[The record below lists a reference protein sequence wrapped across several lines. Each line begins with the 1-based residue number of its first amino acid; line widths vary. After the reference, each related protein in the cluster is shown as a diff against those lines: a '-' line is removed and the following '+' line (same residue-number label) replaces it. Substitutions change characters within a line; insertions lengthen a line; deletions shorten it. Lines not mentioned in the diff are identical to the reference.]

1 MKLST
6 LKKKMREHLY
16 MEDEDILDVIM
27 AASITNIMQ
36 LGQPV
41 WLVIIGAPS
50 SGKTQYISPLEYS
63 QPEGKK
69 IIHEITD
76 ITPNTFLSGTLSK
89 KASDFEPSLLKRI
102 GDHGILLFP
111 DLTAL
116 FSKEAQTLHE
126 ILGQLRHIYDG
137 HLTKLTGNQEPISW
151 KGKLGII
158 GASTASLYRHFESIA
173 DMGERFMYYRMK
185 PYDIDKAVDKSLS
198 RELYGQALDEHIGA
212 LYKEYLSDVIQ
223 SHEKP
228 PIFSDED
235 NEKIKKMAKLASVI
249 RTSVHVN
256 ERTQL
261 VDRIPESEMPMRT
274 ALQLRG
280 LAIGMCIMNENESGN
295 PTLTPKNF
303 RALEWCAFSLA
314 NDERRKTLQALAEY
328 PAGCTSSAI
337 AMTLGLPTGSTSVY
351 LQQLASLRVCRRL
364 KVDGNNADLW
374 QLEDEDIREIV
385 LRLSGTERQDG
396 ILSTDDDEEDNDD
409 GFGPNDLPD
418 FGNK

>member
-1 MKLST
+1 
-6 LKKKMREHLY
+6 

-27 AASITNIMQ
+27 AASITNVMQ

-41 WLVIIGAPS
+41 WLVVIGAPS
-50 SGKTQYISPLEYS
+50 SGKTQYIAPLEYA
-63 QPEGKK
+63 QPAGKQ

-76 ITPNTFLSGTLSK
+76 ITPNTFLSGSITSK
-89 KASDFEPSLLKRI
+89 NKDFEPSLLKRI

-137 HLTKLTGNQEPISW
+137 HLTKMTGNQEPITW

-158 GASTASLYRHFESIA
+158 GASTASLYRHFEEIA

-185 PYDIDKAVDKSLS
+185 PADVDKSVDKSLN
-198 RELYGQALDEHIGA
+198 RTLYGQALDEHIGE
-212 LYKEYLSDVIQ
+212 LYKEYISDVIQ
-223 SHEKP
+223 SKTQEP
-228 PIFSDED
+228 TFTEED
-235 NEKIKKMAKLASVI
+235 NRKIKEMAKLASVI

-256 ERTQL
+256 ERTQE

-280 LAIGMCIMNENESGN
+280 LALGMCVMNEHENGSA
-295 PTLTPKNF
+295 TLTEKNL

-314 NDERRKTLQALAEY
+314 NDERRKTLQVLAEY
-328 PAGCTSSAI
+328 PQGCTSAAV
-337 AMTLGLPTGSTSVY
+337 AMKLGLPTNSTSNY
-351 LQQLASLRVCRRL
+351 MQQLAALRVLRRI
-364 KVDGNNADLW
+364 KVDGSNADIW
-374 QLEDEDIREIV
+374 KMEDDNIREII

-396 ILSTDDDEEDNDD
+396 VLESDDPDFTDDEIP
-409 GFGPNDLPD
+409 FG
-418 FGNK
+418 

>member
-1 MKLST
+1 MKLAT

-27 AASITNIMQ
+27 AASITNVMQ

-41 WLVIIGAPS
+41 WLVVIGAPS
-50 SGKTQYISPLEYS
+50 SGKTQYIAPLEYA
-63 QPEGKK
+63 QPAGKQ

-76 ITPNTFLSGTLSK
+76 ITPNTFLSGSITSK
-89 KASDFEPSLLKRI
+89 NKDFEPSLLKRI

-137 HLTKLTGNQEPISW
+137 HLTKMTGNQEPITW

-158 GASTASLYRHFESIA
+158 GASTASLYRHFEEIA

-185 PYDIDKAVDKSLS
+185 PADVDKSVDKSLN
-198 RELYGQALDEHIGA
+198 RTLYGQALDEHIGE
-212 LYKEYLSDVIQ
+212 LYKEYISDVIQ
-223 SHEKP
+223 SKTQEP
-228 PIFSDED
+228 TFTEED
-235 NEKIKKMAKLASVI
+235 NRKIKEMAKLASVI

-256 ERTQL
+256 ERTQE

-280 LAIGMCIMNENESGN
+280 LALGMCVMNEHENGSA
-295 PTLTPKNF
+295 TLTEKNL

-314 NDERRKTLQALAEY
+314 NDERRKTLQVLAEY
-328 PAGCTSSAI
+328 PQGCTSAAV
-337 AMTLGLPTGSTSVY
+337 AMKLGLPTNSTSNY
-351 LQQLASLRVCRRL
+351 MQQLAALRVLRRI
-364 KVDGNNADLW
+364 KVDGSNADIW
-374 QLEDEDIREIV
+374 KMEDDNIREII

-396 ILSTDDDEEDNDD
+396 VLESDDPDFTDDEIP
-409 GFGPNDLPD
+409 FG
-418 FGNK
+418 

>member
-1 MKLST
+1 MKLAT

-27 AASITNIMQ
+27 AASISNVMQ

-50 SGKTQYISPLEYS
+50 SGKTQYIAPLEYS
-63 QPEGKK
+63 QPAGEK

-76 ITPNTFLSGTLSK
+76 ITPNTFLSGSIGK
-89 KASDFEPSLLKRI
+89 KDGNFEPSLLKRI

-116 FSKEAQTLHE
+116 FSKESQTLHE

-158 GASTASLYRHFESIA
+158 GASTASLYRHFETIA

-185 PYDIDKAVDKSLS
+185 PYDVDKAVDKSLG
-198 RELYGQALDEHIGA
+198 RELYGQALDEYIGG
-212 LYKEYLSDVIQ
+212 LYKEYIGGVIQ
-223 SHEKP
+223 SHEKTP
-228 PIFSDED
+228 TFSNSD
-235 NEKIKKMAKLASVI
+235 NEKIKQMAKLASVI
-249 RTSVHVN
+249 RTSVHTN
-256 ERTQL
+256 ERTQE
-261 VDRIPESEMPMRT
+261 VDRIPEPEMPMRT

-280 LAIGMCIMNENESGN
+280 LALGMCIMNENETGT
-295 PTLTPKNF
+295 PTLTDKNI

-328 PAGCTSSAI
+328 PSGCTSAAI
-337 AMTLGLPTGSTSVY
+337 AMALGLPTTPTSAY

-364 KVDGNNADLW
+364 KADGSNADLW
-374 QLEDEDIREIV
+374 MMEDENMRDIILRLSNTERQEGVFSTEDED
-385 LRLSGTERQDG
+385 
-396 ILSTDDDEEDNDD
+396 DEDIDIWNS
-409 GFGPNDLPD
+409 
-418 FGNK
+418 

>member
-16 MEDEDILDVIM
+16 MEDEDIIDVIM
-27 AASITNIMQ
+27 AATITNVMQ

-50 SGKTQYISPLEYS
+50 SGKTQYIAPLEYS
-63 QPEGKK
+63 QPAGKK

-76 ITPNTFLSGTLSK
+76 ITPNTFLSGSLGSK
-89 KASDFEPSLLKRI
+89 KTEFEPSLLKRI

-116 FSKEAQTLHE
+116 FSKESQTLHE

-158 GASTASLYRHFESIA
+158 GASTASLYRHFEDIA

-185 PYDIDKAVDKSLS
+185 PYDIDKAVDKSLG
-198 RELYGQALDEHIGA
+198 RELYGQALDEHIGE
-212 LYKEYLSDVIQ
+212 LYKEYMSDVIQ
-223 SHEKP
+223 GHKDTP
-228 PIFSDED
+228 VFSEED
-235 NEKIKKMAKLASVI
+235 NRKIKEMAKLASVI
-249 RTSVHVN
+249 RTSVHTN
-256 ERTQL
+256 ERSNE
-261 VDRIPESEMPMRT
+261 VDRIPEPEMPMRT

-280 LAIGMCIMNENESGN
+280 LALGMCIMNENENGSA
-295 PTLTPKNF
+295 TLTEKNI

-328 PAGCTSSAI
+328 PAGCTASAI
-337 AMTLGLPTGSTSVY
+337 AMALGLPTTPTSNY
-351 LQQLASLRVCRRL
+351 LQQLASLRVCRRM
-364 KVDGNNADLW
+364 KVDGSNADLW
-374 QLEDEDIREIV
+374 VMEDESMRDII

-396 ILSTDDDEEDNDD
+396 VFAIEDDEEALDE
-409 GFGPNDLPD
+409 FGDPWKEN
-418 FGNK
+418 NER

>member
-27 AASITNIMQ
+27 AASISNVMQ

-41 WLVIIGAPS
+41 WLVVIGAPS
-50 SGKTQYISPLEYS
+50 SGKTQYIAPLEYA
-63 QPEGKK
+63 QPAGKK
-69 IIHEITD
+69 IIHEVTD
-76 ITPNTFLSGTLSK
+76 ITTNTFLSGSLTSK
-89 KASDFEPSLLKRI
+89 DKSFEPSLLKRI

-116 FSKEAQTLHE
+116 FSKESQTLHE

-158 GASTASLYRHFESIA
+158 GASTASLYRHFEDIA

-198 RELYGQALDEHIGA
+198 RILHGRILDEHIGQ
-212 LYKEYLSDVIQ
+212 LYAEYIADVIQ
-223 SHEKP
+223 NHQISA
-228 PIFSDED
+228 IFSDED
-235 NEKIKKMAKLASVI
+235 NHKIKEMAKLAAVI
-249 RTSVHVN
+249 RTSVHTNDRTN
-256 ERTQL
+256 E
-261 VDRIPESEMPMRT
+261 VDRIPEPEMPMRT

-280 LAIGMCIMNENESGN
+280 LALGMCVMNENETGS
-295 PTLTPKNF
+295 PILTEKNF

-328 PAGCTSSAI
+328 PAGCASAALAI
-337 AMTLGLPTGSTSVY
+337 TLGLPTSSTSHY
-351 LQQLASLRVCRRL
+351 LQQLAAL
-364 KVDGNNADLW
+364 KVVRRMKGDTDNADVW
-374 QLEDEDIREIV
+374 IMEDENIRDIV
-385 LRLSGTERQDG
+385 LRLSGTERQEG
-396 ILSTDDDEEDNDD
+396 VLEADDQ
-409 GFGPNDLPD
+409 DLPSDD
-418 FGNK
+418 FAMFND

>member
-27 AASITNIMQ
+27 AASISNVMQ

-41 WLVIIGAPS
+41 WLVVIGAPS
-50 SGKTQYISPLEYS
+50 SGKTQYIAPLEYA
-63 QPEGKK
+63 QPAGKK

-76 ITPNTFLSGTLSK
+76 ITPNTFLSGSLIK
-89 KASDFEPSLLKRI
+89 KSGEFEPSLLKRI
-102 GDHGILLFP
+102 GDHGVLLFP

-116 FSKEAQTLHE
+116 FSKESQTLHE

-137 HLTKLTGNQEPISW
+137 HLTKLTGNQEPITW

-158 GASTASLYRHFESIA
+158 GASTGALYRHFEEIA

-185 PYDIDKAVDKSLS
+185 PYDVDKAVNKSLE
-198 RELYGQALDEHIGA
+198 RTLYGQALDEHIGE
-212 LYKEYLSDVIQ
+212 LYSEYIGDVIQ
-223 SHEKP
+223 AHVAEP
-228 PIFSDED
+228 AFTDED
-235 NEKIKKMAKLASVI
+235 NRKIKEMAKLASVI
-249 RTSVHVN
+249 RTSVHTN
-256 ERTQL
+256 ERSGD
-261 VDRIPESEMPMRT
+261 VDRIPEPEMPMRT

-280 LAIGMCIMNENESGN
+280 LALGMCIMNENENGKAV
-295 PTLTPKNF
+295 LTDKNL

-328 PAGCTSSAI
+328 PRGCTSAAI
-337 AMTLGLPTGSTSVY
+337 AMELGLPTSSTAAY
-351 LQQLASLRVCRRL
+351 LQQLASLRVCHRL
-364 KVDGNNADLW
+364 KVDGSNADLW
-374 QLEDEDIREIV
+374 LMENEDMRDII

-396 ILSTDDDEEDNDD
+396 ILALNEEEDDE
-409 GFGPNDLPD
+409 FGDPLNL
-418 FGNK
+418 

>member
-1 MKLST
+1 MKLT
-6 LKKKMREHLY
+6 ALKKKMREHLY
-16 MEDEDILDVIM
+16 MEDEDILDIIM
-27 AASITNIMQ
+27 AASVTNIMQ

-41 WLVIIGAPS
+41 WLIVIGAPS
-50 SGKTQYISPLEYS
+50 SGKTQYISPLEYA
-63 QPEGKK
+63 QPEGQN

-76 ITPNTFLSGTLSK
+76 ITPNTFLSGSLTK
-89 KASDFEPSLLKRI
+89 KSAEFEPSLLKRI
-102 GDHGILLFP
+102 GGHGILLFP

-137 HLTKLTGNQEPISW
+137 HLTKLTGNQEPITW

-158 GASTASLYRHFESIA
+158 GASTGSIYRHFEEIA

-185 PYDIDKAVDKSLS
+185 PYNVDKAVDKSLS
-198 RELYGQALDEHIGA
+198 RTLYGQELDEHIGS
-212 LYKEYLSDVIQ
+212 LYGEYIAEVIQ
-223 SHEKP
+223 KHTTDP
-228 PIFSDED
+228 VFSDED
-235 NEKIKKMAKLASVI
+235 NRKIKEMAKLASVI
-249 RTSVHVN
+249 RTSVHIN
-256 ERTQL
+256 ERSQE
-261 VDRIPESEMPMRT
+261 VDRIPEPEMPMRT

-280 LAIGMCIMNENESGN
+280 LALGMCVMNEYENGSA
-295 PTLTPKNF
+295 TLTEKNI

-328 PAGCTSSAI
+328 PAGCTSAAI
-337 AMTLGLPTGSTSVY
+337 AMTLGLPTGSTSAY

-374 QLEDEDIREIV
+374 LMDDEGIRDIV

-396 ILSTDDDEEDNDD
+396 IFTSEEEEEDE
-409 GFGPNDLPD
+409 FGDVWKD
-418 FGNK
+418 SKK

>member
-27 AASITNIMQ
+27 AAAITNVMQ

-41 WLVIIGAPS
+41 WLVVIGAPS
-50 SGKTQYISPLEYS
+50 SGKTQYIAPLEFS
-63 QPEGKK
+63 QPAGKK

-76 ITPNTFLSGTLSK
+76 ITPNTFLSGSLTSK
-89 KASDFEPSLLKRI
+89 DKSFEPSLLKRI

-116 FSKEAQTLHE
+116 FSKESQTLHE

-137 HLTKLTGNQEPISW
+137 HLTKLTGNQKPITW

-158 GASTASLYRHFESIA
+158 GASTASLYRHFEDIA

-185 PYDIDKAVDKSLS
+185 PYDIDKAVDKSLN
-198 RELYGQALDEHIGA
+198 RTLYGQALDEHIGG
-212 LYKEYLSDVIQ
+212 LYSEYISDVVQ
-223 SHEKP
+223 GHATTP
-228 PIFSDED
+228 TFSDED
-235 NEKIKKMAKLASVI
+235 NQKIKEMAKLAAVI
-249 RTSVHVN
+249 RTSVHTN
-256 ERTQL
+256 ERTNE
-261 VDRIPESEMPMRT
+261 VDRIPEPEMPMRT

-280 LAIGMCIMNENESGN
+280 LALGMCLMNENENGS
-295 PTLTPKNF
+295 PTLTEKNF

-314 NDERRKTLQALAEY
+314 NDERRKTLQALSEY
-328 PAGCTSSAI
+328 PAGCTSAAI
-337 AMTLGLPTGSTSVY
+337 AMILGLPTSPTTAY
-351 LQQLASLRVCRRL
+351 LQQLAALRICHRIKDV
-364 KVDGNNADLW
+364 GSNADLW
-374 QLEDEDIREIV
+374 QMDNEGMREII

-396 ILSTDDDEEDNDD
+396 IFETGDEGMEEDPAVW
-409 GFGPNDLPD
+409 GLPE
-418 FGNK
+418 GITYP

>member
-27 AASITNIMQ
+27 AASITNVMQ

-41 WLVIIGAPS
+41 WLVVIGAPS
-50 SGKTQYISPLEYS
+50 SGKTQYIAPLEYA
-63 QPEGKK
+63 QPAGKQ

-76 ITPNTFLSGTLSK
+76 ITPNTFLSGSITSK
-89 KASDFEPSLLKRI
+89 NKDFEPSLLKRI

-137 HLTKLTGNQEPISW
+137 HLTKMTGNQEPITW

-158 GASTASLYRHFESIA
+158 GASTASLYRHFEDIA

-185 PYDIDKAVDKSLS
+185 PADVDKSVDKSLS
-198 RELYGQALDEHIGA
+198 RTLYGQALDEHIGE
-212 LYKEYLSDVIQ
+212 LYKEYISDVIQ
-223 SHEKP
+223 SKTQEP
-228 PIFSDED
+228 TFTEED
-235 NEKIKKMAKLASVI
+235 NRKIKEMAKLASVI

-256 ERTQL
+256 ERTQE

-280 LAIGMCIMNENESGN
+280 LALGMCVMNEHENGSA
-295 PTLTPKNF
+295 TLTEKNL

-314 NDERRKTLQALAEY
+314 NDERRKTLQVLAEY
-328 PAGCTSSAI
+328 PQGCTSAAV
-337 AMTLGLPTGSTSVY
+337 AMKLGLPTNSTSNY
-351 LQQLASLRVCRRL
+351 MQQLAALRVLRRI
-364 KVDGNNADLW
+364 KVDGSNADIW
-374 QLEDEDIREIV
+374 KMEDDNIREII

-396 ILSTDDDEEDNDD
+396 ILESDDPDFTDDEIP
-409 GFGPNDLPD
+409 FG
-418 FGNK
+418 

>member
-6 LKKKMREHLY
+6 LKKRMREHLY

-27 AASITNIMQ
+27 AATITNVMQ

-50 SGKTQYISPLEYS
+50 SGKTQYIAPLEFS
-63 QPEGKK
+63 QPAGQE

-76 ITPNTFLSGTLSK
+76 ITPNTFLSGSLPK
-89 KASDFEPSLLKRI
+89 KGGEFEPSLLKRI

-116 FSKEAQTLHE
+116 FSKESQTLHE
-126 ILGQLRHIYDG
+126 ILGQFRHIYDG
-137 HLTKLTGNQEPISW
+137 HLTKMTGNQEPISW

-158 GASTASLYRHFESIA
+158 GASTASLYRHFEEIA

-185 PYDIDKAVDKSLS
+185 PYSVDKAVDKSLG
-198 RELYGQALDEHIGA
+198 RTLYGRELDEHIGT
-212 LYKEYLSDVIQ
+212 LYKEYIGDVIQ
-223 SHEKP
+223 SHTTDAV
-228 PIFSDED
+228 FTDED
-235 NEKIKKMAKLASVI
+235 NRKIKEMAKLASII
-249 RTSVHVN
+249 RTSVHTN
-256 ERTQL
+256 ERTQE
-261 VDRIPESEMPMRT
+261 VDRIPEPEMPMRT

-280 LAIGMCIMNENESGN
+280 LALGMCIMNENENGS
-295 PTLTPKNF
+295 PALTEKNF

-328 PAGCTSSAI
+328 PAGCNSAAI
-337 AMTLGLPTGSTSVY
+337 GMTLGLPTGSANAY
-351 LQQLASLRVCRRL
+351 LQQLASLRICRRL
-364 KVDGNNADLW
+364 KQEHNNSDLW
-374 QLEDEDIREIV
+374 IMEDENMREII

-396 ILSTDDDEEDNDD
+396 VFIVDDDEPADE
-409 GFGPNDLPD
+409 FGDPLNS
-418 FGNK
+418 K

>member
-1 MKLST
+1 
-6 LKKKMREHLY
+6 MREHLY

-27 AASITNIMQ
+27 AASITNVMQ

-41 WLVIIGAPS
+41 WLVVIGAPS
-50 SGKTQYISPLEYS
+50 SGKTQYIAPLEYA
-63 QPEGKK
+63 QPAGKQ

-76 ITPNTFLSGTLSK
+76 ITPNTFLSGSITSK
-89 KASDFEPSLLKRI
+89 NKDFEPSLLKRI

-137 HLTKLTGNQEPISW
+137 HLTKMTGNQEPITW

-158 GASTASLYRHFESIA
+158 GASTASLYRHFEDIA

-185 PYDIDKAVDKSLS
+185 PADVDKSVDKSLS
-198 RELYGQALDEHIGA
+198 RTLYGQALDEHIGE
-212 LYKEYLSDVIQ
+212 LYKEYISDVIQ
-223 SHEKP
+223 SKTQEP
-228 PIFSDED
+228 TFTEED
-235 NEKIKKMAKLASVI
+235 NRKIKEMAKLASVI

-256 ERTQL
+256 ERTQE

-280 LAIGMCIMNENESGN
+280 LALGMCVMNEHENGSA
-295 PTLTPKNF
+295 TLTEKNL

-314 NDERRKTLQALAEY
+314 NDERRKTLQVLAEY
-328 PAGCTSSAI
+328 PQGCTSAAV
-337 AMTLGLPTGSTSVY
+337 AMKLGLPTNSTSNY
-351 LQQLASLRVCRRL
+351 MQQLAALRVLRRI
-364 KVDGNNADLW
+364 KVDGSNADIW
-374 QLEDEDIREIV
+374 KMEDDNIREII

-396 ILSTDDDEEDNDD
+396 ILESDDPDFTDDEIP
-409 GFGPNDLPD
+409 FG
-418 FGNK
+418 

>member
-27 AASITNIMQ
+27 AAAITNIMQ

-50 SGKTQYISPLEYS
+50 SGKTQYIAPLEYA
-63 QPEGKK
+63 QPAGKQ

-76 ITPNTFLSGTLSK
+76 ITPNTFLSGSLTK
-89 KASDFEPSLLKRI
+89 KASEFEPSLLKRI
-102 GDHGILLFP
+102 GDYGILLFP

-116 FSKEAQTLHE
+116 FSKETQTLHE

-137 HLTKLTGNQEPISW
+137 HLTKLTGNQEPITW

-158 GASTASLYRHFESIA
+158 GASTASLYRHFEEIA

-185 PYDIDKAVDKSLS
+185 PYDIDKAVDKSLG
-198 RELYGQALDEHIGA
+198 RTLYGQALDEHIGEI
-212 LYKEYLSDVIQ
+212 YGEYLSSVIQ
-223 SHEKP
+223 SHVAEP
-228 PIFSDED
+228 VFSEED
-235 NEKIKKMAKLASVI
+235 NHKIKEMAKLASVI

-256 ERTQL
+256 ERTRE
-261 VDRIPESEMPMRT
+261 VDRIPEPEMPMRT

-280 LAIGMCIMNENESGN
+280 LALGMCIMNENETGKAE
-295 PTLTPKNF
+295 LTEKNL
-303 RALEWCAFSLA
+303 RGLEWCAFSLA

-328 PAGCTSSAI
+328 PAGCNSAAI
-337 AMTLGLPTGSTSVY
+337 GMTLGLPTNSASSY
-351 LQQLASLRVCRRL
+351 LQELAALRVCRRL
-364 KVDGNNADLW
+364 KVDGTNADLW
-374 QLEDEDIREIV
+374 QMEDENMREII

-396 ILSTDDDEEDNDD
+396 ALIVEEPYEEVD
-409 GFGPNDLPD
+409 D
-418 FGNK
+418 FGDPLNY

>member
-27 AASITNIMQ
+27 AASISNIMQ

-41 WLVIIGAPS
+41 WLVVIGAPS
-50 SGKTQYISPLEYS
+50 SGKTQYIAPLEYA
-63 QPEGKK
+63 QPAGKK
-69 IIHEITD
+69 IVHEITD
-76 ITPNTFLSGTLSK
+76 ITPNTFLSGSLGSK
-89 KASDFEPSLLKRI
+89 KSEFEPSLLKRI

-116 FSKEAQTLHE
+116 FSKESQTLHE

-158 GASTASLYRHFESIA
+158 GASTASLYRHFEDIA

-185 PYDIDKAVDKSLS
+185 PYDVDKAVDKSLA
-198 RELYGQALDEHIGA
+198 RELYGQALDEHIGE
-212 LYKEYLSDVIQ
+212 LYKEYIGGVIQ
-223 SHEKP
+223 GHTETP
-228 PIFSDED
+228 TFSDED
-235 NEKIKKMAKLASVI
+235 NRKIKEMAKLASVI
-249 RTSVHVN
+249 RTSVHTN
-256 ERTQL
+256 DRTQE
-261 VDRIPESEMPMRT
+261 VDRIPEPEMPMRT

-280 LAIGMCIMNENESGN
+280 LALGMCIMNENESGSA
-295 PTLTPKNF
+295 TLTDKNM

-328 PAGCTSSAI
+328 PSGCTASAI
-337 AMTLGLPTGSTSVY
+337 AMTLGLPTTPTSSY
-351 LQQLASLRVCRRL
+351 LQQLASLRVCRRM
-364 KVDGNNADLW
+364 KVDGSNADLW
-374 QLEDEDIREIV
+374 TMEDESMRDII
-385 LRLSGTERQDG
+385 LRLSGTERQEG
-396 ILSTDDDEEDNDD
+396 VFTIEEDEEDSDP
-409 GFGPNDLPD
+409 FGMI
-418 FGNK
+418 

>member
-1 MKLST
+1 
-6 LKKKMREHLY
+6 MREHLY
-16 MEDEDILDVIM
+16 MEDEDIIDVIM
-27 AASITNIMQ
+27 AATITNVMQ

-50 SGKTQYISPLEYS
+50 SGKTQYIAPLEFS
-63 QPEGKK
+63 QPAGKK

-76 ITPNTFLSGTLSK
+76 ITPNTFLSGSLTSK
-89 KASDFEPSLLKRI
+89 KGDNAFEPSLLKRI

-116 FSKEAQTLHE
+116 FSKESQTLHE

-158 GASTASLYRHFESIA
+158 GASTASLYRHFEDIA

-185 PYDIDKAVDKSLS
+185 PYDVDRAVDKSLS
-198 RELYGQALDEHIGA
+198 RTLYGQALDEHIGE
-212 LYKEYLSDVIQ
+212 LYKEYLSDVMAANDTDN
-223 SHEKP
+223 P
-228 PIFSDED
+228 PTFTDED
-235 NEKIKKMAKLASVI
+235 NKKIKEMAKLASVI
-249 RTSVHVN
+249 RTPVHTN
-256 ERTQL
+256 ERSNE
-261 VDRIPESEMPMRT
+261 VDRIPEPEMPMRT

-280 LAIGMCIMNENESGN
+280 LALGMCVMNMNENGSS
-295 PTLTPKNF
+295 TLTEKNI

-328 PAGCTSSAI
+328 PAGCTASAI
-337 AMTLGLPTGSTSVY
+337 AMSLGLPTTPTANY
-351 LQQLASLRVCRRL
+351 LQQLAALRVCSRL
-364 KVDGNNADLW
+364 KVDGSNADLW
-374 QLEDEDIREIV
+374 IMQDESMRDII

-396 ILSTDDDEEDNDD
+396 ILTTDEEDELD
-409 GFGPNDLPD
+409 D
-418 FGNK
+418 FGDPLNR